1 MTADEAIDFLE
12 QHQPMPAD
20 ESISETLIG
29 EFDEARQALER
40 DPDPRGLRLLLGAF
54 GEGSGFGV
62 YQLVDDTLRAYPRD
76 DVVAALRGALT
87 SSVPSV
93 RSWSMEM
100 ALDYPDH
107 RLLPA
112 ALALLS
118 DVDRDTR
125 YFAASYV
132 ADLRPTEGRILDR
145 LREVATREDDE
156 EIRSVLREVTGPVR

>member
-20 ESISETLIG
+20 ESISEALMI
-29 EFDEARQALER
+29 EFDEARKALES
-40 DPDPRGLRLLLGAF
+40 DPDPRGLQLLLGAF

-62 YQLVDDTLRAYPRD
+62 YQLVGDTLRAYPRD
-76 DVVAALRGALT
+76 DVIAAVRDALT

-100 ALDYPDH
+100 ALDYPDD

-118 DVDRDTR
+118 DLDRDTR
-125 YFAASYV
+125 FFAASYV
-132 ADLRPTEGRILDR
+132 ADLRPTEDRVLDR
-145 LREVATREDDE
+145 LRDVASREEDE
-156 EIRSVLREVTGPVR
+156 EIRSVLREVTRPVP